1 MDCATINE
9 FVKDMNT
16 FIKENGITAQSN
28 EEIKTS
34 ISKIA
39 PSEDI
44 NNILSILVRMQQC
57 REKMDNN
64 NLVFKNWTNYFLYV
78 KLI

>member
-16 FIKENGITAQSN
+16 FIKDNGITAKSDK
-28 EEIKTS
+28 EIKDT

-44 NNILSILVRMQQC
+44 NNILSILVQMQRC
-57 REKMDNN
+57 REKMNTEN
-64 NLVFKNWTNYFLYV
+64 
-78 KLI
+78 

>member
-1 MDCATINE
+1 MDCQNINE

-16 FIKENGITAQSN
+16 FIKDNGITAKSD

-44 NNILSILVRMQQC
+44 NNILSILVQMQQC
-57 REKMDNN
+57 REKMTNN
-64 NLVFKNWTNYFLYV
+64 
-78 KLI
+78 

>member
-1 MDCATINE
+1 MDCQNINE

-16 FIKENGITAQSN
+16 FIKDNGIIAKSN
-28 EEIKTS
+28 EEIKAT

-44 NNILSILVRMQQC
+44 NNILSILVQIQQC
-57 REKMDNN
+57 REKMNTEN
-64 NLVFKNWTNYFLYV
+64 
-78 KLI
+78 

>member
-57 REKMDNN
+57 REKVDNN
-64 NLVFKNWTNYFLYV
+64 N
-78 KLI
+78 

>member
-1 MDCATINE
+1 MDCPTIND

-34 ISKIA
+34 ISQIA

-44 NNILSILVRMQQC
+44 NHILSILVKMKQC
-57 REKMDNN
+57 RDKMDTEN
-64 NLVFKNWTNYFLYV
+64 
-78 KLI
+78 

>member
-1 MDCATINE
+1 MDCPTINE

-34 ISKIA
+34 ISQIT

-44 NNILSILVRMQQC
+44 NHILSILVKMQQC
-57 REKMDNN
+57 REKMGTEN
-64 NLVFKNWTNYFLYV
+64 
-78 KLI
+78 

>member
-16 FIKENGITAQSN
+16 FIKDNGITAKSDK
-28 EEIKTS
+28 EIKAT

-44 NNILSILVRMQQC
+44 NNILSILVQMQRC
-57 REKMDNN
+57 REKMNTEN
-64 NLVFKNWTNYFLYV
+64 
-78 KLI
+78 

>member
-9 FVKDMNT
+9 FVRDMNT

-64 NLVFKNWTNYFLYV
+64 NLVLKN
-78 KLI
+78 